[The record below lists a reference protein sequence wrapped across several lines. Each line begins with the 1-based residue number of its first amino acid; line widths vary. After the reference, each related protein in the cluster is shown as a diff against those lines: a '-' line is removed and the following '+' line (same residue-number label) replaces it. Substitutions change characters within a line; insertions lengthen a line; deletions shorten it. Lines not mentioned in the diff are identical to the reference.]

1 MNRLRSVFLVS
12 VLALSVVTFG
22 CSKSGSND
30 DALANDIKAKLYSDP
45 TTKTANVNV
54 AVKGGVAT
62 LTGDVPSSDVELQ
75 AYKLANATAGV
86 TKVADQITVNGQS
99 ASASGQNQTA
109 QNLASPA
116 ATPAPAAA
124 PPSYPAPAPVAAP
137 PAVRSQSTEVTDPR
151 PPRAERRADAPAPRP
166 EDVDLTIPAGQ
177 QISVRTI
184 DAIDSGKS
192 TTGQSFRASLASP
205 LVSQGRN
212 VVPAGADMTL
222 TLVDAKGAGRIKG
235 NSELSIRLSQLVFQ
249 GKTYDLVSST
259 VSEAGK
265 GRGKQTAVRSGIG
278 AGVGAII
285 GAIAGGGKGAAIGSV
300 VGGGGAAGYQLATH
314 GQQVKIPSETVLTF
328 SLEQPVT
335 IQKRL
340 RNSDQRSSD
349 Q

>member
-1 MNRLRSVFLVS
+1 MNQSRSVFLAS
-12 VLALSVVTFG
+12 VLVLSAMTFG
-22 CSKSGSND
+22 CSKTGPSD

-45 TTKTANVNV
+45 TTKAANVNV

-75 AYKLANATAGV
+75 AYKIANETSGV
-86 TKVADQITVNGQS
+86 TKVTDQITVNGQS
-99 ASASGQNQTA
+99 ASASASNQTA
-109 QNLASPA
+109 QNLASPTA
-116 ATPAPAAA
+116 SPAPAAA
-124 PPSYPAPAPVAAP
+124 PPSYPAPAPAP
-137 PAVRSQSTEVTDPR
+137 VRSQPTEVKDPR
-151 PPRAERRADAPAPRP
+151 PSRADRRADAPAPRL
-166 EDVDLTIPAGQ
+166 EEVDLTIPAGQ

-192 TTGQSFRASLASP
+192 TTGQTFRASLSSP

-235 NSELSIRLSQLVFQ
+235 NSELSIRLSQLVYQ

-300 VGGGGAAGYQLATH
+300 VGGGGVAGYQLATH

-340 RNSDQRSSD
+340 RNSDQRNSD